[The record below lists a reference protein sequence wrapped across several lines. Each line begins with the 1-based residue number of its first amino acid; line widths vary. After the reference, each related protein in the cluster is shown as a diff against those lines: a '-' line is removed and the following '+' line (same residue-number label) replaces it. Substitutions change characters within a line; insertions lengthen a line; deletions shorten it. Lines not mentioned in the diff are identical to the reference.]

1 MEVGNVKIVLD
12 PASYTSAPDHEF
24 TLPTMGTPQPMEQE
38 AVKAQQEQQDPEK
51 QRKEVERAVEKMN
64 QTAVIFDRSLRFQIH
79 DKTRST
85 MVAVVDSVS
94 NRIIR
99 EIPPKEFLDLFSKM
113 QDYLGMI
120 FDKKA

>member
-1 MEVGNVKIVLD
+1 MEIGNVKMMVD
-12 PASYTSAPDHEF
+12 PAAGASPPDPAT
-24 TLPTMGTPQPMEQE
+24 TLPTLGTPQPMEQE

-51 QRKEVERAVEKMN
+51 QRKKVEEAVEKMN

-79 DKTRST
+79 DKTKST
-85 MVAVVDSVS
+85 MVAVIDSVS
-94 NRIIR
+94 NRVIR
-99 EIPPKEFLDLFSKM
+99 EIPSKEVLELFAKM